1 VVLLI
6 FAEKVLTAKYKCSAK
21 NGVSNIKYEYAL
33 SLRYSDL
40 LINKNTKS
48 NANKGRPKVTIST
61 IDKAK
66 LGDNP

>member
-1 VVLLI
+1 MLLI
-6 FAEKVLTAKYKCSAK
+6 FAENVLKEKYKCSAK

-40 LINKNTKS
+40 LINKKTKN

-66 LGDNP
+66 LGDNS